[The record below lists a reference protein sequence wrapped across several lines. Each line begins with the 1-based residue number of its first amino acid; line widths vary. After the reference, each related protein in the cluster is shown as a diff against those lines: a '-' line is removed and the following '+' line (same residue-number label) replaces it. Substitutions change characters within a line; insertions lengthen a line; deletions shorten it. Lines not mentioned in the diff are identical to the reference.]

1 MTADATSS
9 GARDVVDGVADAWR
23 TELPQVAGLP
33 LELTKR
39 SARLAALIDAVT
51 VVELDRLGRT
61 KAEYEVLS
69 KLRSAGHPYRRKPN
83 ELASSLL
90 LSSGGTT
97 NVLHRLTAAGLVCR
111 EADPD
116 DRRSVWVRLTTEG
129 VRAAADVVLRANAAQ
144 AALLGRLPDDTAR
157 TLADLLRDV
166 LAVLDPGGVQALR
179 EHRT

>member
-1 MTADATSS
+1 MSASP
-9 GARDVVDGVADAWR
+9 GFRDVVDDVAAAWR
-23 TELPQVAGLP
+23 TELPAVAGLP

-39 SARLAALIDAVT
+39 VARLAGLVDAAT
-51 VVELDRLGRT
+51 EIELERLGRT

-69 KLRSAGHPYRRKPN
+69 KLRSAGHPYRRKPH

-97 NVLHRLTAAGLVCR
+97 NVLHRLTAAGLVRR

-116 DRRSVWVRLTTEG
+116 DRRSVRVQLTPEG
-129 VRAAADVVLRANAAQ
+129 VRAAEEVVLAANAAQ

-166 LAVLDPGGVQALR
+166 LAVLDPGGV
-179 EHRT
+179 RTLS